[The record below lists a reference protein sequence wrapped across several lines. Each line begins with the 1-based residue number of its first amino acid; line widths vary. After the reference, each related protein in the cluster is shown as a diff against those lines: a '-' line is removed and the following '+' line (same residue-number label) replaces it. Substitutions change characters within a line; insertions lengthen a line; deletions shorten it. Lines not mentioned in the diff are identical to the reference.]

1 LEEKL
6 ILLKGKLC
14 HVSEGAGSAWKL
26 QVSISG
32 LCMKQGKQ
40 LQKKNGLLNSWWIHA
55 SSAVKVL

>member
-6 ILLKGKLC
+6 VLFKGELF

-32 LCMKQGKQ
+32 LLFETREAE
-40 LQKKNGLLNSWWIHA
+40 LQKKNGI
-55 SSAVKVL
+55 